1 MKTNYKRAIKTL
13 IKVGK
18 NNNLFYCKT
27 GNYYLVSDG
36 CCIITIPVEDFK
48 EISTYSKKVGL
59 IENVSLLNYLDKFYN
74 QDKLEA
80 TQTSLLIE
88 DAIWNNYNNSISQI
102 RVFKLDN
109 GDLVPVN
116 NDYVEVVK
124 NTINQNNIVYC
135 NGLNTKTPIHYITK
149 DIDNNLSGFAILPI
163 NFDVKGKLEYMLGL
177 N

>member
-18 NNNLFYCKT
+18 SDKLFYCKT

-36 CCIITIPVEDFK
+36 CCIITMPAEDFK
-48 EISTYSKKVGL
+48 EIPTYSKMAL
-59 IENVSLLNYLDKFYN
+59 IENDNLLGFLNKFYN
-74 QDKLEA
+74 QDTLEA
-80 TQTSLLIE
+80 MQTSLLIE
-88 DAIWNNYNNSISQI
+88 DTTWNNYHNSLSQI
-102 RVFKLDN
+102 RVFKLEN

-116 NDYVEVVK
+116 NDYVGVVK
-124 NTINQNNIVYC
+124 DTINQDNITYC
-135 NGLNTKTPIHYITK
+135 NGLNPKTPIRYIEK
-149 DIDNNLSGFAILPI
+149 DIDGTLSGFAILPI